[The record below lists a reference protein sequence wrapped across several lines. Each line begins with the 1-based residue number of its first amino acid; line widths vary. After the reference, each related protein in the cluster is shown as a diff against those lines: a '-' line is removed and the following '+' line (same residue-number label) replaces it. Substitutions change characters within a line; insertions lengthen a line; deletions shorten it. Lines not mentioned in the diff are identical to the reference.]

1 VAGTLEA
8 DELGDIFQVLTEDEL
23 VALGHHGDIAHAELQ
38 QAFTAGRIV
47 QDING
52 DEIDFFARKKLFR
65 PEAAAS
71 PWLGKQDEL
80 FVGAHS

>member
-1 VAGTLEA
+1 MAGALEA
-8 DELGDIFQVLTEDEL
+8 DKLGDIFQVLPEYEL
-23 VALGHHGDIAHAELQ
+23 IALGDHRNIAYAELE
-38 QAFTAGRIV
+38 QAFAAGGIV
-47 QDING
+47 QYING